1 MLFELCPWLVDELME
16 RTRSS
21 GGGGNGGAGDEIQRQ
36 LERLEELLLQQ
47 SIGPKLAEAKGP
59 KAMNVSQVAG
69 PVVED
74 DEIKLAVKKTQ
85 GDGKASSN
93 NFLSSALN
101 LLNQ

>member
-1 MLFELCPWLVDELME
+1 
-16 RTRSS
+16 
-21 GGGGNGGAGDEIQRQ
+21 
-36 LERLEELLLQQ
+36 
-47 SIGPKLAEAKGP
+47 
-59 KAMNVSQVAG
+59 MNVSQVAG